1 MPFYTENAI
10 ILPRQARDK
19 HRESTQKQCTL
30 QPFLSY
36 QVNGMI
42 TFLDDSVGNVTA
54 ALKATGLWANTLLV
68 YSPDNGGYLGSGGD
82 DTPLRGGKF
91 SDFQGTLS
99 LYYTCPTPLLHPT
112 GVCICFSVFLA
123 YLPIVFCVL
132 RFACCVLCFAFCV
145 LCFVLWFM
153 FVLFCSVL
161 FCSVLFC
168 SVLFW

>member
-19 HRESTQKQCTL
+19 HRESTQKQCTV
-30 QPFLSY
+30 PFSIY
-36 QVNGMI
+36 KVNGMI
-42 TFLDDSVGNVTA
+42 SFLDDSVGNVTA

-99 LYYTCPTPLLHPT
+99 LYYNYTTYPTPFHRRLHLLF
-112 GVCICFSVFLA
+112 CFPC
-123 YLPIVFCVL
+123 LPSYCVL
-132 RFACCVLCFAFCV
+132 RVVF
-145 LCFVLWFM
+145 WFM
-153 FVLFCSVL
+153 FVLF
-161 FCSVLFC
+161 
-168 SVLFW
+168 W